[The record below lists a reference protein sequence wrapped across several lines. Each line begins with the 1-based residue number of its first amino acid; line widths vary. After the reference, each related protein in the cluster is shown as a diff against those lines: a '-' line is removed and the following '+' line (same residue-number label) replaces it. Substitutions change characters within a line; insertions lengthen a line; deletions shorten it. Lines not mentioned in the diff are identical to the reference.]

1 MWGLREASVELIRE
15 EGRPPFSAVSPQ
27 VSIGAGGQ
35 PTTWSLFESRVV
47 RAAVTPPAKVSGPKQ
62 KRQRVDDSSSGSNLD
77 VVEMLLYTGGLAWK
91 CEFCPFLTQSPG
103 SSSHHGTRGE
113 VLATSVHPVGNSAN
127 KVGALLEGPGAVQ
140 LWMMGG
146 SLGPHAPPPA
156 STAADSDDMTQEM
169 SSSARMIY
177 CLTHSGRVTWDLKW
191 CPQAPPPLPSTTV
204 PPPGPHHTSSAHSST
219 PHSNAP
225 LPVLGL
231 LAMVLGDGTV
241 EITPVPQPH
250 AVLKLQHDRQALI
263 PLSHQQRSTQEG
275 RAAATSSG
283 QNPTL
288 QDQQQEGFTGLMVRV
303 QPTVVL
309 GKEQLGGCS
318 PSTCEWQAGSSSGGG
333 PCRLLVGCWDGS
345 VLGLRMPVTPLDRL
359 QVANCC

>member
-1 MWGLREASVELIRE
+1 MWALRETSVELIHE

-27 VSIGAGGQ
+27 VSIGASGQ
-35 PTTWSLFESRVV
+35 PTTWTLFESRVV
-47 RAAVTPPAKVSGPKQ
+47 RAAVTAPAKASGPIQ
-62 KRQRVDDSSSGSNLD
+62 KRQRVDDSSSGSDLD

-91 CEFCPFLTQSPG
+91 CEFCPFLTQVPG
-103 SSSHHGTRGE
+103 SSSNHGTGGE
-113 VLATSVHPVGNSAN
+113 VLATSVHPMGNSAN

-146 SLGPHAPPPA
+146 SLGPHAPRPA
-156 STAADSDDMTQEM
+156 ATTADTDDMMQEM

-191 CPQAPPPLPSTTV
+191 CPQAPPPLPTITGTPS
-204 PPPGPHHTSSAHSST
+204 GPDHTSSAR
-219 PHSNAP
+219 SNSP

-250 AVLKLQHDRQALI
+250 AVLKLQHDRQPPI
-263 PLSHQQRSTQEG
+263 PVPSSHQQRSTQEG
-275 RAAATSSG
+275 HAAATSSG
-283 QNPTL
+283 HAPIL
-288 QDQQQEGFTGLMVRV
+288 QDQQQKAEGFAGLMVRV

-309 GKEQLGGCS
+309 GKQQLGGCS
-318 PSTCEWQAGSSSGGG
+318 PSTCEWQAGSSSSGGS
-333 PCRLLVGCWDGS
+333 CRLLVGCWDGS
-345 VLGLRMPVTPLDRL
+345 VLGLRMPVTSLDRL